1 MLDSIKNK
9 VTQGSKSFSLTLS
22 NQMVLGLIFTILPIV
37 LGGGYYTVT
46 LYNQMLSTIDKVKV
60 VNTLEDRLI
69 SLEERMKSVNER
81 YLELMTQNV
90 KLQDKASEAAALSR
104 ETSAVAKGSQRE
116 VEATLNA
123 IRNEINAEMDNIK
136 DQMKALK
143 KATTNPLGV

>member
-1 MLDSIKNK
+1 
-9 VTQGSKSFSLTLS
+9 
-22 NQMVLGLIFTILPIV
+22 
-37 LGGGYYTVT
+37 
-46 LYNQMLSTIDKVKV
+46 MLSTINKVKI

-69 SLEERMKSVNER
+69 SLEERSKIASER
-81 YLELMTQNV
+81 YLELITQNV